1 MAVDLRRLGPEES
14 RFDQPLHG
22 IHIDLTE
29 FSNGPML
36 APRLTE
42 VHVKEATKS
51 LAIAVLM
58 TVAYAAI
65 VIWFGGAIW
74 QALSRIIWSKI
85 LILLLAALWALAL
98 ARTWVHAIY
107 SLQHRPRSRNTGI
120 TQSELRG
127 EGDV

>member
-1 MAVDLRRLGPEES
+1 
-14 RFDQPLHG
+14 
-22 IHIDLTE
+22 LTE

-36 APRLTE
+36 APRSRE

-58 TVAYAAI
+58 TVADATI

-74 QALSRIIWSKI
+74 QALSRIIWSRI
-85 LILLLAALWALAL
+85 LILLLAALWALSL
-98 ARTWVHAIY
+98 ARIWAHAIY
-107 SLQHRPRSRNTGI
+107 GLQHRPCSWNTGITSSAAI